1 MFQKLIA
8 LAAWGALAFITFATL
23 SPIGLRPHIAAN
35 IGIEHIAAFSVA
47 RLLFGLSSRY
57 ETGICS
63 AMLKKSCK
71 ITVKTRGNHRC

>member
-23 SPIGLRPHIAAN
+23 SPIGLRPHVAAN

-47 RLLFGLSSRY
+47 RLRFGLSSRY

-63 AMLKKSCK
+63 AMLLQDNRKNP
-71 ITVKTRGNHRC
+71 G